1 MPRIVIN
8 PEVSLANSVLSAGS
22 GLMKPHLHYALD
34 PGVETLLTPPHVILF
49 DWHATLVDTLDAM
62 YHAVDDM
69 LPRLD
74 ELCLAERLVSSER
87 SKTIHDSRLVEYVRA
102 HRRLHPKIKAE
113 RKISRTDIF
122 EVLFGEDDDAKHIAH
137 EAFNE
142 CYRNHFGEVRPFEGK
157 ERDMLLELREFNVLI
172 GVLTNRDREFFE
184 HELSVVED
192 GSWIGLFDIAVC
204 GSDSARR
211 KPAPDPI
218 HKALEGLGLDAGPE
232 TWYVGDS
239 TTDVISANRAG
250 ITSVFFNGAGWEHEW
265 LEKIFPGTPAHP
277 HLPAVV
283 VDNFREFIRLCE
295 RCLHITPAE
304 RDEALRH
311 AHEVMDRSSKKPDS
325 NSG

>member
-1 MPRIVIN
+1 
-8 PEVSLANSVLSAGS
+8 
-22 GLMKPHLHYALD
+22 MKPVLHYARD
-34 PGVETLLTPPHVILF
+34 AGVETLLTPPKIILF

-74 ELCLAERLVSSER
+74 ELGLVERLVPSGR
-87 SKTIHDSRLVEYVRA
+87 SKTVHDARLVAYVLE

-122 EVLFGEDDDAKHIAH
+122 EVLFGDDDGAKQIAH
-137 EAFNE
+137 TAFND
-142 CYRNHFGEVRPFEGK
+142 CYRNHFGEVHPFNGG
-157 ERDMLLELREFNVLI
+157 ERDMLLELHEFDVRI

-184 HELSVVED
+184 HELGVVEH
-192 GSWIGLFDIAVC
+192 GSWSGLFDITVC

-218 HKALEGLGLDAGPE
+218 FKALEGLGAKADPAS
-232 TWYVGDS
+232 WYVGDS
-239 TTDVISANRAG
+239 TTDVISAHRAG
-250 ITSVFFNGAGWEHEW
+250 ITSVFFNGAGWSHDW
-265 LEKIFPGTPAHP
+265 LEKIFPGTTVHP
-277 HLPAVV
+277 HVPDVII
-283 VDNFREFIRLCE
+283 DSFREFIQLCE

-311 AHEVMDRSSKKPDS
+311 AHEVMDRPSVLVDPESH
-325 NSG
+325 SGIDDG